1 MTEQLPLRKYVKVWI
16 MTRKNNTRKEGRPP
30 TTSYTLQWALYGE
43 KHVMSLGTGAT
54 LAYSRRMAAEKEK
67 ELNSP
72 EHQGYLEPCRW
83 ADFRKKYLDLTYP
96 GHDKDGRERKE
107 ASAKWAKSLSTML
120 RERATMD
127 AFERAV
133 LGKKGEGAA
142 AALNPW
148 LHDLQPTCRDAF
160 VNGRLA
166 EAGSAA
172 TVESD
177 LGALRYLFGVME
189 EWKHRAK
196 DSNPFAGRGKST
208 VGERR
213 KRKAEDDAGGGK
225 KDDGYY
231 TPEEVRKLLAQAD
244 EEAQEKPDDWNRK
257 RLRALVYF
265 EAYTGC
271 RIREAIY
278 LAWDRDVDLE
288 LGIAKLR
295 HKEANQ
301 LKTTSSSAAPVGLPD
316 VLVAVLREWR
326 KEKTCAWVFPNS
338 SGKPWATSGP
348 GYKHLDQLEALA
360 GRAGVAKAT
369 WKMFRHAFSTHGKQ
383 RFGLSAEQVRAQL
396 RHTTTDTQKHYD
408 HDDLA
413 NLRDAVKGIDF
424 GA

>member
-1 MTEQLPLRKYVKVWI
+1 MAEQLPLRKYVKVWV
-16 MTRKNNTRKEGRPP
+16 MRRKNNPRKGGKPA
-30 TTSYTLQWALYGE
+30 TTSYTLQWVLYGE
-43 KHVMSLGTGAT
+43 KGVMSLGSGAT
-54 LAYSRRMAAEKEK
+54 LAYARRMASEKEK

-83 ADFRKKYLDLTYP
+83 ADFRGKYLALTYP
-96 GHDKDGRERKE
+96 GHDLEGKARRE
-107 ASAKWAKSLSTML
+107 ASAKWPKSLSTML

-142 AALNPW
+142 AQNPW

-166 EAGSAA
+166 EAGSPA
-172 TVESD
+172 TAESD
-177 LGALRYLFGVME
+177 LGSLRYLFGVME

-196 DSNPFAGRGKST
+196 GSNPFAGRGKST

-213 KRKAEDDAGGGK
+213 KRKGGTGEEGGEE
-225 KDDGYY
+225 KDTGYY
-231 TPEEVRKLLAQAD
+231 TLEEMKKLLAQAD
-244 EEAQEKPDDWNRK
+244 KEVSEDPDDWNRK

-271 RIREAIY
+271 RIKEAIF

-288 LGIAKLR
+288 KGVVWLR
-295 HKEANQ
+295 HKAANQ
-301 LKTTSSSAAPVGLPD
+301 LKTASSAAPVGLPD
-316 VLVAVLREWR
+316 ALVAALREWQ

-348 GYKHLDQLEALA
+348 GYKHLDQLKALA
-360 GRAGVAKAT
+360 GRAGIAQAT

-413 NLRDAVKGIDF
+413 NLRDAVKGVDF
-424 GA
+424 AA